1 MYNLAKLDWDIK
13 MIKNSSEEIPTIRIV
28 DCPAC
33 GKHRLRKYENAD
45 GTMSPVSEEAVDVR
59 EESRFLEVCGFCV
72 IKYQKS
78 DERFVMDNMDKL
90 RKAMK
95 ATKMPDE
102 ETDHT
107 DFSLN

>member
-1 MYNLAKLDWDIK
+1 MYNLATLDRDIK
-13 MIKNSSEEIPTIRIV
+13 MIKNSGEEILTMRIV
-28 DCPAC
+28 NCPAC
-33 GKHRLRKYENAD
+33 GKRRLRKYENAD
-45 GTMSPVSEEAVDVR
+45 GTMSHVSEETVSVR
-59 EESRFLEVCGFCV
+59 EESRFLEACSFCV

-95 ATKMPDE
+95 ETKIPDE